1 MTNHHYYVICDYVL
15 PNKFES
21 QVKYSNLIGWARFK
35 TFVTCR
41 ARYNCT
47 NMGKWQNDL
56 FCLNRFKL
64 VWTGSN
70 CGYVIGCVIDYVIA
84 ALGLCRFWQ
93 CTKWY
98 SKFEEIKLIQVS
110 SVVFR
115 PKPKRGGWVWRHI
128 YISATSLASVWLRHR
143 NDVIISC
150 FEWVMVISYRPL
162 ANSPPCFDHFAQL

>member
-1 MTNHHYYVICDYVL
+1 MFFDDVIMTNHHYYVICDYLL

-56 FCLNRFKL
+56 LCLNRFKL

-110 SVVFR
+110 SVFSAETETGRLGLKTYIHIGHVIGQR
-115 PKPKRGGWVWRHI
+115 LITSSKWRH
-128 YISATSLASVWLRHR
+128 H
-143 NDVIISC
+143 
-150 FEWVMVISYRPL
+150 
-162 ANSPPCFDHFAQL
+162 

>member
-110 SVVFR
+110 SVFFGRNRNGAVGFED
-115 PKPKRGGWVWRHI
+115 I
-128 YISATSLASVWLRHR
+128 YT
-143 NDVIISC
+143 
-150 FEWVMVISYRPL
+150 YRPRHWPASDYVIEMTSSL
-162 ANSPPCFDHFAQL
+162 VVLSEWW

>member
-64 VWTGSN
+64 VLDRFKLRLRNRLCNWLRNRSTWTLSLLTV
-70 CGYVIGCVIDYVIA
+70 YQVI
-84 ALGLCRFWQ
+84 
-93 CTKWY
+93 
-98 SKFEEIKLIQVS
+98 FEVWRNQVDS
-110 SVVFR
+110 SFECFFR